1 MSRIWLSYSS
11 KDDLEANA
19 IRDWLNENGW
29 DDVFLDPDPPEG
41 AYLSERREHALRENA
56 AHCEATLLLVS
67 RNWLATEWRG
77 VECEIARKLNKHIFI
92 ALIENLSADDL
103 PLYLKQGHETA
114 SLVSGENN
122 RLFRVSRPGNDEE
135 REIALSNKG
144 LDQLKTLLSQAGL
157 DARLFA
163 WPPESEPE
171 RAPYRGLESLESADV
186 GVFFGR
192 DEPLVQALDELRG
205 LAEATAPR
213 LFVILGASGAGKSS
227 FLRAGLWPRLARDDR
242 HFLPLPVIRAQCSG
256 ASGACG
262 LAAALF
268 EAAERSNLETTR
280 SHIQGAVADGAKT
293 LRSVLKE
300 FVERAARG
308 GKPPVVVV
316 AIDEAEELFRAERSV
331 ESEDF
336 LTLLRD
342 LTLADDPAI
351 IVIFA
356 IRSDFYDAL
365 ARAKPLEGFR
375 QRVFPLAPM
384 QRADYRE
391 AIERP
396 IERAVQAGGK
406 LEIDPALTQALLED
420 MEKCGNDAL
429 PLLALTL
436 DQLYRTCGASKCM
449 THADYLNLGGLAGS
463 IEFTLRCAFA
473 AGDPDSRIPQD
484 IGARLVLL
492 QRALVPAFAG
502 VDPATKTARRRS
514 VPAAAIPED
523 TLPLIN
529 ILLDYGLMTRR
540 LDPDSGDILFELAHE
555 ALVRKWSR
563 LSCWLAGDFRRV
575 ATLESVKSAS
585 LIWDANA
592 RDQVWAAH
600 AGVQLEE
607 AEFLYARPEFAG
619 LMDATDRAYLAAC
632 IKKEKAIREMEE
644 EQRSAALKLERK
656 TNERLSQRV
665 RTSGQAALISFI
677 CLIVALAFAILQ
689 NSQWRSARRE
699 EAQAKTQLDG
709 AEKSLALATDTA
721 NELALDSAQRLRNAP
736 STLAASLTDILN
748 RTRKLQEQLIA
759 GNANNDELRRVQS
772 VALNQLVEAQLATGD
787 TKGALAAAQ
796 RSAALMEVLSA
807 SNPRD
812 VGWRRD
818 LSISYEKV
826 GDVQKAQG
834 NLAGALKSYQD
845 DLAIAQDL
853 LASDPSN
860 GRLRWDLSVSYEKV
874 GDLQKAQ
881 GDLAGAL
888 KSYRDNVAIREALS
902 ASDPGNAGWQ
912 RDLAVAKE
920 RIGATLAE
928 QGDVNGAVTSFARAL
943 TIYQTLVQSH
953 PDDVESLVYSI
964 APHWR
969 LAELDKARAREHF
982 ETAVAILEL
991 LAAENRLDANQRS
1004 WIAEIRTQ
1012 LAALDQSA
1020 PASKPAIA
1028 APALR

>member
-1 MSRIWLSYSS
+1 MVGHGRSQAARVWRA
-11 KDDLEANA
+11 D
-19 IRDWLNENGW
+19 
-29 DDVFLDPDPPEG
+29 G
-41 AYLSERREHALRENA
+41 ACPGGHREHALLENA
-56 AHCEATLLLVS
+56 ARCESMVLLVS
-67 RNWLATEWRG
+67 HNWRPTDWIGDGYEL
-77 VECEIARKLNKHIFI
+77 ARKLNKRIFV

-114 SLVSGENN
+114 SLVSGEDN

-135 REIALSNKG
+135 REIALSNEG
-144 LDQLKTLLSQAGL
+144 LDQLKSPLSQAGL
-157 DARLFA
+157 DTRLFA
-163 WPPESEPE
+163 WPPESEPG

-268 EAAERSNLETTR
+268 EAAERSNLEMTR
-280 SHIQGAVADGAKT
+280 SHIQEAVVDGAKT

-300 FVERAARG
+300 FMERAAHG
-308 GKPPVVVV
+308 AKSPVVVV

-396 IERAVQAGGK
+396 IERVVQAGGK

-436 DQLYRTCGASKCM
+436 DQLYRTCGASKRM

-463 IEFTLRCAFA
+463 IEFTLRRAFA

-484 IGARLVLL
+484 IGARLALL

-502 VDPATKTARRRS
+502 VDPATKTARRLS
-514 VPAAAIPED
+514 VPTAAIPED
-523 TLPLIN
+523 TRPLIN
-529 ILLDYGLMTRR
+529 LLLEYGLMTRR
-540 LDPDSGDILFELAHE
+540 LDPDSGDMLFELAHE

-563 LSCWLAGDFRRV
+563 LSCWLAEDFRRV
-575 ATLESVKSAS
+575 ATLEGVKSAS
-585 LIWDANA
+585 LIWDTNA
-592 RDQVWAAH
+592 RDQAWVTH
-600 AGVQLEE
+600 AGAQLEE

-619 LMDATDRAYLAAC
+619 LLDATDRAYLAAC

-644 EQRSAALKLERK
+644 GQRSAALELERK

-665 RTSGQAALISFI
+665 RTSGQAALISLI
-677 CLIVALAFAILQ
+677 CLIVAVAFAILQ

-709 AEKSLALATDTA
+709 AGKSLALATDTA
-721 NELALDSAQRLRNAP
+721 NELALDLAQRLRNAP

-759 GNANNDELRRVQS
+759 GNANNDELRRIQS
-772 VALNQLVEAQLATGD
+772 VALNQLVEARLAAGD

-796 RSAALMEVLSA
+796 RSAALMEALSA

-826 GDVQKAQG
+826 GDVRKAQG

-845 DLAIAQDL
+845 DLAIAEAL
-853 LASDPSN
+853 SSSDPSN
-860 GRLRWDLSVSYEKV
+860 ERLRWDLSVSYEKV
-874 GDLQKAQ
+874 GDVQKEQ
-881 GDLAGAL
+881 GDLGAAL
-888 KSYRDNVAIREALS
+888 KSYRDDAAIRDALS
-902 ASDPGNAGWQ
+902 ASNPSNAGWQ
-912 RDLAVAKE
+912 RDLAVANE
-920 RIGATLAE
+920 RIGATLVE
-928 QGDVNGAVTSFARAL
+928 QGDVNGAIVAFERAL
-943 TIYQTLVQSH
+943 TIYQTLVQLH
-953 PDDVESLVYSI
+953 PDDLQTLVYSI

-969 LAELDKARAREHF
+969 LAELDKARAREHL
-982 ETAVAILEL
+982 EAAVAILEP
-991 LAAENRLDANQRS
+991 LAKTDRLDANQRS
-1004 WIAEIRTQ
+1004 WIAELRTQ
-1012 LAALDQSA
+1012 LATLDRPA
-1020 PASKPAIA
+1020 PASKSEITTPA
-1028 APALR
+1028 PR